1 MTITAKVIKYS
12 KGPTRYHPPILTVE
26 ARYPRFIHSELMT
39 HRVFSRNAASS
50 RAIKTEKLIQSVLDD
65 PAMPTFWGANQAGM
79 QAAEEC
85 NESVRLSSFASN
97 ALDPSKYDGYEIWS
111 KEEYGASRE
120 DAWLV
125 GRDNAVELARAF
137 NEAGYHKQIVNR
149 ILEPWAHITVCITST
164 SWANFFA
171 LRDHPAA
178 QPEIQVLARAIHE
191 AKEAATPEIL
201 DYHQWHLPYVT
212 NEEKDAL
219 KVKDQIKLSVARCAS
234 TSYKTVDGQ
243 EMTIEKAIALND
255 KLLASEPLHASPAE
269 HQAHP
274 DHYEDFDWNGVK
286 SWAQP
291 GLHGNFEGYVQYRKT
306 LRNEYVQDII

>member
-12 KGPTRYHPPILTVE
+12 KGPTPYHPPILTIE

-79 QAAEEC
+79 QAAVEC
-85 NESVRLSSFASN
+85 NELIYTGNWS
-97 ALDPSKYDGYEIWS
+97 DGHNS
-111 KEEYGASRE
+111 DKVSRE
-120 DAWLV
+120 IAWLK
-125 GRDNAVELARAF
+125 GRDNAVELAQAF
-137 NEAGYHKQIVNR
+137 NKAGYHKQIVNR

-191 AKEAATPEIL
+191 AKEAATLEQL

-243 EMTIEKAIALND
+243 EMTIEKAISLND

-269 HQAHP
+269 HQAYP
-274 DHYEDFDWNGVK
+274 DRYDDIDWNGVK
-286 SWAQP
+286 NWVNP
-291 GLHGNFEGYVQYRKT
+291 RKHGNFTGYIQYRKT
-306 LRNEYVQDII
+306 LENEYVEDRI